1 MFICLFLKMKKKSF
15 ILLFLSSILLL
26 SAQNYKQQVEDT
38 LLYFARN
45 SRIWGNFKVD
55 RVRVLSSTYRVELGE
70 MFNSL
75 HYRPEL
81 VDSMEQAVKA
91 VIAPTYSDYAVQLV
105 VQKKNN
111 IRNLI
116 PNYYRAK
123 SDIDHSRY
131 NTKYTETVPFVR
143 NEDRAYDIKHGLQDR
158 NIALWQSHGWYYEQ
172 RTDRW
177 QWQRARVFTTV
188 EDKFTLSFVI
198 PYLAPMLER
207 AGANVFMPRERD
219 YQRNEVIVDNSQFTI
234 HNSQFTILSSSDQKH
249 SVHNAQLRKPG
260 FAHTQEVYHE
270 HENPFKAGTYEVI
283 KTAHKESST
292 ALWIPEIPED
302 GWYWVS
308 IAYATEK
315 KSVPDAKYTV
325 RHSAGETTF
334 LVNQQMGGGTWIY
347 LGQFYFRKGAD
358 AEHASVVLSNESD
371 HKGVVVADAVRF
383 GGGMGNV
390 ARRPATDEEIAR
402 LKDEK
407 DRKRKISIY
416 EKEEYETSDRARFW
430 EASRY
435 WLQWAGAPDSV
446 ISFTKGLNDYTDDYT
461 CRAQWVNWLNQGSV
475 NAPDSVGLGIP
486 IDLSFAFHSDAG
498 CKLDTTIGTLCIYT
512 TPFDVNEN
520 KYKYDFP
527 SGQSRFASRDFT
539 DFMMSQIVGDI
550 RATANP
556 RWTQR
561 WMWDRSYSESRR
573 PEVPAML
580 LELLSHQNFEDMRYG
595 LDPRFKFIVSR
606 AIYKAM
612 TKFIAT
618 QNNEDYVIAP
628 LPINSFALRLIGDN
642 KVRLTW
648 RPTVDS
654 LEATAVTERYVVYTR
669 RDGEGWDNGVLVDD
683 TVAVLPIGVDEMMS
697 YKVVAVNDGGA
708 SMDSEILSAYS
719 ARNAKGE
726 VLVIN
731 GFDRVAGPEGFQSAP
746 YAGFPEWLD
755 RGVGDG
761 VELQYIGR
769 QHDFDSRH
777 PWISDDDSGWGQSN
791 SDYEQ
796 MLVAGNTHDFPFVH
810 GRAII
815 KAGYSF
821 VSCSRAAIENG
832 DVDIADYKLVDLILG
847 EQKETFWGGHYSPPV
862 LGGVSE
868 GQRGDNKIC
877 KYRTFSL
884 NLQRELRRYVAN
896 GGALFVSG
904 AYVASDNWLSVNA
917 TKADRQ
923 FVKDVLKVEWRADR
937 ATQNEELETVYAPN
951 NTTFEGE
958 YRFVQHLNEEI
969 YAVESPDAIVPVGK
983 NAYTVMRYS
992 QNNNSAAVAYSGDD
1006 YRVVVCGFPFETLAT
1021 EEMQTQFMQQIIDF
1035 LTK

>member
-1 MFICLFLKMKKKSF
+1 MKKTSF

-26 SAQNYKQQVEDT
+26 SAQTYKQQVEDT
-38 LLYFARN
+38 LLHFARN
-45 SRIWGNFKVD
+45 SRVWGNFKVD
-55 RVRVLSSTYRVELGE
+55 RVRISDNTYRVELGE

-75 HYRPEL
+75 HYRPAL

-91 VIAPTYSDYAVQLV
+91 VIAPKYNGYVVQLIV
-105 VQKKNN
+105 HKKNN
-111 IRNLI
+111 IRDLI
-116 PNYYRAK
+116 PNYYRAQTDVDK
-123 SDIDHSRY
+123 SRY
-131 NTKYTETVPFVR
+131 NTKYTATIPFVR
-143 NEDRAYDIKHGLQDR
+143 NESRAYEIKHGLQDR

-207 AGANVFMPRERD
+207 AGANVLMPRERD
-219 YQRNEVIVDNSQFTI
+219 YQRNEVIVDNDQTEFTKGQYLEKGKFS
-234 HNSQFTILSSSDQKH
+234 NSKSY
-249 SVHNAQLRKPG
+249 G
-260 FAHTQEVYHE
+260 FAYSQSVYHE
-270 HENPFKAGTYEVI
+270 HQNPFRQGSLRVA
-283 KTAHKESST
+283 KTHNDET
-292 ALWIPEIPED
+292 ATASWIPEIPED

-308 IAYATEK
+308 IAYATADN
-315 KSVPDAKYTV
+315 SIPDAKYIV
-325 RHSAGETTF
+325 RHSAGETSF
-334 LVNQQMGGGTWIY
+334 RVNQRMGGGTWIY

-358 AEHASVVLSNESD
+358 ANQASVVLSNESN

-390 ARRPATDEEIAR
+390 ARRPATDAEIAR
-402 LKDEK
+402 LEDEK
-407 DRKRKISIY
+407 DRKRKISIF
-416 EKEEYETSDRARFW
+416 EKEQYETSGRARFW

-446 ISFTKGLNDYTDDYT
+446 ISYTKGLNDYTDDYT

-475 NAPDSVGLGIP
+475 NAPDSVGLAIP

-498 CKLDTTIGTLCIYT
+498 CKLDTIIGTLCIYT
-512 TPFDVNEN
+512 TPFDVDIN
-520 KYKYDFP
+520 KFKYNFP
-527 SGQSRFASRDFT
+527 SGQSRYASRDFT
-539 DFMMSQIVGDI
+539 DFVMSQIVGDI

-618 QNNEDYVIAP
+618 QNNHDYVIAP

-642 KVRLTW
+642 KVRLSW
-648 RPTVDS
+648 RPTIDS
-654 LEATAVTERYVVYTR
+654 LESTAVAERYVVYTR
-669 RDGEGWDNGVLVDD
+669 RDGEGWDNGVLVND
-683 TVAVLPIGVDEMMS
+683 TVAVLPIGVDELMS
-697 YKVVAVNDGGA
+697 YKVVAINDGGA
-708 SMDSEILSAYS
+708 SFDSEILSAYS

-726 VLVIN
+726 VLIIN

-796 MLVAGNTHDFPFVH
+796 MLVAGNTHDFPLIH
-810 GRAII
+810 GRAIA
-815 KAGYSF
+815 KLGYSF
-821 VSCSRAAIENG
+821 ASCSRAAVESAS
-832 DVDIADYKLVDLILG
+832 VDITNYKLVDLILG
-847 EQKETFWGGHYSPPV
+847 EQKETLWANDSN
-862 LGGVSE
+862 S
-868 GQRGDNKIC
+868 C

-884 NLQRELRRYVAN
+884 NLQRELRRYVSS

-917 TKADRQ
+917 TKADQ
-923 FVKDVLKVEWRADR
+923 KFLKEVLHIEWRADR
-937 ATQNEELETVYAPN
+937 ATQDGNLKAVYAPN
-951 NTTFEGE
+951 AQFSGN
-958 YRFVQHLNEEI
+958 YQFVQHLNEEI
-969 YAVESPDAIVPVGK
+969 YAVESPDAIVPVGE
-983 NAYTVMRYS
+983 NAYTIMRYS
-992 QNNNSAAVAYSGDD
+992 QNNNSAAVAYSGAY
-1006 YRVVVCGFPFETLAT
+1006 YRSVVCGFPFETLAT
-1021 EEMQTQFMQQIIDF
+1021 EAMQQQFMQQIIDF

>member
-1 MFICLFLKMKKKSF
+1 MKKISF

-45 SRIWGNFKVD
+45 SRVWGNFKVD
-55 RVRVLSSTYRVELGE
+55 RVRISGGVYKVELGE

-81 VDSMEQAVKA
+81 IDSMEQAVKA
-91 VIAPTYSDYAVQLV
+91 VISPTYSDYAVQLV

-111 IRNLI
+111 IRDLV

-131 NTKYTETVPFVR
+131 NTKYTETIPFVR
-143 NEDRAYDIKHGLQDR
+143 NEDRAYDIKRGLQDR

-260 FAHTQEVYHE
+260 FAHNKEVYIE
-270 HENPFKAGTYEVI
+270 HENPFKAGTYEVM
-283 KTAHKESST
+283 KTAHKKSST

-334 LVNQQMGGGTWIY
+334 RVNQQMGGGTWIY

-402 LKDEK
+402 LEDEK

-416 EKEEYETSDRARFW
+416 EKEEYETSGRARFW

-628 LPINSFALRLIGDN
+628 LPVNSFALRLIGDN

-654 LEATAVTERYVVYTR
+654 LEATAVAKKYVVYTR
-669 RDGEGWDNGVLVDD
+669 RDGEGWDNGVLVND

-697 YKVVAVNDGGA
+697 YKVVAINDGGA

-821 VSCSRAAIENG
+821 VSCSRAAIEND
-832 DVDIADYKLVDLILG
+832 DVDITDYKLVDLILG
-847 EQKETFWGGHYSPPV
+847 EQKETFWGGYYSPPV

-868 GQRGDNKIC
+868 GQGGDNKIC

-937 ATQNEELETVYAPN
+937 ATQNGELKAVYAPN

-958 YRFVQHLNEEI
+958 YLFVQHLNEEI

>member
-1 MFICLFLKMKKKSF
+1 MKKISF

-45 SRIWGNFKVD
+45 SRVWGNFKVD
-55 RVRVLSSTYRVELGE
+55 RVRISGNTYKVELGD

-75 HYRPEL
+75 HYRPAL

-91 VIAPTYSDYAVQLV
+91 VIAPRYKGYKVQLC

-111 IRNLI
+111 IRDLV

-143 NEDRAYDIKHGLQDR
+143 NEDRAYDIKRGLQDR

-219 YQRNEVIVDNSQFTI
+219 YQRNEVVVDNNHTQFTKGKY
-234 HNSQFTILSSSDQKH
+234 SETGKFSDTK
-249 SVHNAQLRKPG
+249 SYG
-260 FAHTQEVYHE
+260 FAYNQAVYHD
-270 HENPFKAGTYEVI
+270 HENPFRAGSYRVAKADNEESA
-283 KTAHKESST
+283 TAC
-292 ALWIPEIPED
+292 WIPEIPED

-308 IAYATEK
+308 IAYVTEK

-334 LVNQQMGGGTWIY
+334 RVNQQMGGGTWIY
-347 LGQFYFRKGAD
+347 LGQFYFRKCAD
-358 AEHASVVLSNESD
+358 AEHASVVLSNESK

-390 ARRPATDEEIAR
+390 ARRPATDEEIAQ
-402 LKDEK
+402 LEDEK
-407 DRKRKISIY
+407 DRERKISIF
-416 EKEEYETSDRARFW
+416 EKEEYETSGRARFW
-430 EASRY
+430 EAARY
-435 WLQWAGAPDSV
+435 WMQWAGAPDSV
-446 ISFTKGLNDYTDDYT
+446 ISYTKGLNDYTDDYT
-461 CRAQWVNWLNQGSV
+461 CRAQWVNWLNQGSM
-475 NAPDSVGLGIP
+475 NAPDSAGLGIP

-498 CKLDTTIGTLCIYT
+498 CKLDTAIGTLCIYT
-512 TPFDVNEN
+512 TPFDVNE
-520 KYKYDFP
+520 KEYKYDFP

-618 QNNEDYVIAP
+618 QNNKDYVITP

-642 KVRLTW
+642 KVRLSW
-648 RPTVDS
+648 RSTIDS
-654 LEATAVTERYVVYTR
+654 LESTAVAERYVVYTR

-697 YKVVAVNDGGA
+697 YKVVAVNAGGA
-708 SMDSEILSAYS
+708 SMDSEVLSAYS
-719 ARNAKGE
+719 ARNAKGT
-726 VLVIN
+726 VLVVN

-796 MLVAGNTHDFPFVH
+796 MIVAGNTHDFPFVH
-810 GRAII
+810 GRAIV
-815 KAGYSF
+815 KSGYSF
-821 VSCSRAAIENG
+821 VSCSRAAVENG
-832 DVDIADYKLVDLILG
+832 DVNILDYKLVDLILG
-847 EQKETFWGGHYSPPV
+847 EQKETLWGNDSN
-862 LGGVSE
+862 S
-868 GQRGDNKIC
+868 C
-877 KYRTFSL
+877 KYRTFSV
-884 NLQRELRRYVAN
+884 NLQRELRRYVSA

-937 ATQNEELETVYAPN
+937 ATQNGELKAVYAPN
-951 NTTFEGE
+951 NTSFEGE
-958 YRFVQHLNEEI
+958 YRFVQYLNEDI
-969 YAVESPDAIVPVGK
+969 YAVESPDAIVPVGE
-983 NAYTVMRYS
+983 NAYTVVRYS
-992 QNNNSAAVAYSGDD
+992 QNNNSAVVAYSGED

-1021 EEMQTQFMQQIIDF
+1021 EEMQEQFMLQVIEF
-1035 LTK
+1035 LTR

>member
-1 MFICLFLKMKKKSF
+1 M
-15 ILLFLSSILLL
+15 
-26 SAQNYKQQVEDT
+26 
-38 LLYFARN
+38 R
-45 SRIWGNFKVD
+45 
-55 RVRVLSSTYRVELGE
+55 
-70 MFNSL
+70 
-75 HYRPEL
+75 
-81 VDSMEQAVKA
+81 
-91 VIAPTYSDYAVQLV
+91 
-105 VQKKNN
+105 
-111 IRNLI
+111 
-116 PNYYRAK
+116 
-123 SDIDHSRY
+123 
-131 NTKYTETVPFVR
+131 
-143 NEDRAYDIKHGLQDR
+143 
-158 NIALWQSHGWYYEQ
+158 
-172 RTDRW
+172 
-177 QWQRARVFTTV
+177 
-188 EDKFTLSFVI
+188 
-198 PYLAPMLER
+198 
-207 AGANVFMPRERD
+207 
-219 YQRNEVIVDNSQFTI
+219 
-234 HNSQFTILSSSDQKH
+234 
-249 SVHNAQLRKPG
+249 NAQIKKPG
-260 FAHTQEVYHE
+260 FAHIQSIYRE
-270 HENPFKAGTYEVI
+270 HENPFCAGTYGVI
-283 KTAHKESST
+283 KTNKEETSSVVWR
-292 ALWIPEIPED
+292 AEIPED

-308 IAYATEK
+308 IAYVTND
-315 KSVPDAKYTV
+315 KSVSDAKYTV

-334 LVNQQMGGGTWIY
+334 RVNQQMGGGTWIY

-358 AEHASVVLSNESD
+358 AEHASVVLSNESKHD
-371 HKGVVVADAVRF
+371 GVVVADAVRF

-390 ARRPATDEEIAR
+390 ARRPATDAEIAR

-416 EKEEYETSDRARFW
+416 EKVDYEISGRARFW

-446 ISFTKGLNDYTDDYT
+446 ISYTKGLNDYTDDYT

-475 NAPDSVGLGIP
+475 NAPDSAGLGIP

-498 CKLDTTIGTLCIYT
+498 CKLDTVIGTLCIYT
-512 TPFDVNEN
+512 TPFDVNSNE
-520 KYKYDFP
+520 YKYEFP

-539 DFMMSQIVGDI
+539 DFVMSQIVGDI

-556 RWTQR
+556 NWTQR

-612 TKFIAT
+612 VKFIAS
-618 QNNEDYVIAP
+618 QNNEECVIAP

-654 LEATAVTERYVVYTR
+654 LEATAVADKYVVYTR
-669 RDGEGWDNGVLVDD
+669 RDGEGWDNGCLVAD
-683 TVAVLPIGVDEMMS
+683 TVLVLPIGVGEMMS
-697 YKVVAVNDGGA
+697 YKVVAINDGGA

-746 YAGFPEWLD
+746 YAGFLEWLD

-796 MLVAGNTHDFPFVH
+796 MLVAGNTHDFPFIH
-810 GRAII
+810 GRAIA
-815 KAGYSF
+815 KLGYSF
-821 VSCSRAAIENG
+821 VSCSREAVENS
-832 DVDIADYKLVDLILG
+832 DVNIVDYKFVDLILG
-847 EQKETFWGGHYSPPV
+847 EQKETLWGNDS
-862 LGGVSE
+862 SS
-868 GQRGDNKIC
+868 C
-877 KYRTFSL
+877 KYRTFSV
-884 NLQRELRRYVAN
+884 NLQRELCRYVST

-917 TKADRQ
+917 SKADKQ
-923 FVKDVLKVEWRADR
+923 FVKSVLKVEWRADR
-937 ATQNEELETVYAPN
+937 ATQNGELKAVYAPN
-951 NTTFEGE
+951 NTSFEGE
-958 YRFVQHLNEEI
+958 YKFVQYLNEDI
-969 YAVESPDAIVPVGK
+969 YAVESPDAIVPVGE

-992 QNNNSAAVAYSGDD
+992 QNNNSAVVAYSGGD
-1006 YRVVVCGFPFETLAT
+1006 YRAVVCGFPFETLET
-1021 EEMQTQFMQQIIDF
+1021 EEMQERFMKQVFDF
-1035 LTK
+1035 LNRGE

>member
-1 MFICLFLKMKKKSF
+1 MKRLNLT
-15 ILLFLSSILLL
+15 ILLFLSSLLL
-26 SAQNYKQQVEDT
+26 LQAQNYKQQVEDT

-45 SRIWGNFKVD
+45 SRVWGNFKVD
-55 RVRVLSSTYRVELGE
+55 RVRILDNVYKVELGE

-81 VDSMEQAVKA
+81 VDSMEQAVKS
-91 VIAPTYSDYAVQLV
+91 VIAPKYAGYKVKLCV
-105 VQKKNN
+105 HKKND
-111 IRNLI
+111 IRTLV
-116 PNYYRAK
+116 PNYYRSK
-123 SDIDHSRY
+123 SDIDYSRY
-131 NTKYTETVPFVR
+131 NTKYTKTTPFVC
-143 NEDRAYDIKHGLQDR
+143 NEDRAYEVKHGLQDR

-219 YQRNEVIVDNSQFTI
+219 YQRNEVIVDN
-234 HNSQFTILSSSDQKH
+234 
-249 SVHNAQLRKPG
+249 AQCTMCNVQLKKSG
-260 FAHTQEVYHE
+260 FAHIQSIYHE
-270 HENPFKAGTYEVI
+270 HENPFHAGTYGVI
-283 KTAHKESST
+283 KTNKEETSEVVWK
-292 ALWIPEIPED
+292 AEIPED

-308 IAYATEK
+308 IAYVTED

-325 RHSAGETTF
+325 HHSAGETTF
-334 LVNQQMGGGTWIY
+334 RVNQQMGGGTWIY

-358 AEHASVVLSNESD
+358 ADHASVVLSNESEYE
-371 HKGVVVADAVRF
+371 GVVVADAVRF

-390 ARRPATDEEIAR
+390 ARRPATDAEIAR
-402 LKDEK
+402 LEKEK

-416 EKEEYETSDRARFW
+416 EKEEYEISGRARFW

-446 ISFTKGLNDYTDDYT
+446 ISYTKGLNDYTDDYT

-498 CKLDTTIGTLCIYT
+498 CKLDTVIGTLCIYT

-520 KYKYDFP
+520 EYKYDFP
-527 SGQSRFASRDFT
+527 SGQSRFVSRDLT
-539 DFMMSQIVGDI
+539 DFVMLQIVGDI
-550 RATANP
+550 RATAN
-556 RWTQR
+556 RNWTQR

-612 TKFIAT
+612 AKFIAT
-618 QNNEDYVIAP
+618 QNNEECVIVP
-628 LPINSFALRLIGDN
+628 LPVNSFALRLIGDN

-648 RPTVDS
+648 HPTVDS
-654 LEATAVTERYVVYTR
+654 LEATAVADKYVVYTR
-669 RDGEGWDNGVLVDD
+669 RGGEGWDNGRLVED
-683 TVAVLPIGVDEMMS
+683 TVVVLPIDNDEMMS

-708 SMDSEILSAYS
+708 SFDSEILSAYS

-726 VLVIN
+726 VLVVN

-796 MLVAGNTHDFPFVH
+796 MLVAGNTHDFPFIH
-810 GRAII
+810 GRAIA
-815 KAGYSF
+815 KLGYSF
-821 VSCSRAAIENG
+821 VSCSREAIENG
-832 DVDIADYKLVDLILG
+832 DIDIVDYKLVDLILG
-847 EQKETFWGGHYSPPV
+847 EQKETLWGNDS
-862 LGGVSE
+862 SS
-868 GQRGDNKIC
+868 C
-877 KYRTFSL
+877 KYRTFSV
-884 NLQRELRRYVAN
+884 NLQRELRRYVST

-917 TKADRQ
+917 TKVDKQ
-923 FVKDVLKVEWRADR
+923 FVKSVLKVEWRADR
-937 ATQNEELETVYAPN
+937 ATQNGELEAVYAPN
-951 NTTFEGE
+951 NTSFEGE
-958 YRFVQHLNEEI
+958 YKFVQYLNEDI
-969 YAVESPDAIVPVGK
+969 YAVESPDAIVPVGE

-992 QNNNSAAVAYSGDD
+992 QNNNSAVVAYSGGD
-1006 YRVVVCGFPFETLAT
+1006 YRSVVCGFPFETLET
-1021 EEMQTQFMQQIIDF
+1021 EEMQERFMKQVIDF
-1035 LTK
+1035 LNRGE

>member
-1 MFICLFLKMKKKSF
+1 
-15 ILLFLSSILLL
+15 
-26 SAQNYKQQVEDT
+26 
-38 LLYFARN
+38 
-45 SRIWGNFKVD
+45 
-55 RVRVLSSTYRVELGE
+55 

-81 VDSMEQAVKA
+81 VDSMERAVKA
-91 VIAPTYSDYAVQLV
+91 VIRPQYSGYAVQLV
-105 VQKKNN
+105 VHKKNN
-111 IRNLI
+111 IRDLV
-116 PNYYRAK
+116 PNYYRRQC
-123 SDIDHSRY
+123 DVDRSRY
-131 NTKYTETVPFVR
+131 NTKYTTTTPFVR
-143 NEDRAYDIKHGLQDR
+143 NDNRAYPISQGLQDR

-188 EDKFTLSFVI
+188 EDKFTLSYVI

-207 AGANVFMPRERD
+207 AGANVLMPRERD
-219 YQRNEVIVDNSQFTI
+219 YQRNEVIVDNDHTDFVKGKYTEKGK
-234 HNSQFTILSSSDQKH
+234 FSSAKT
-249 SVHNAQLRKPG
+249 AG
-260 FAHTQEVYHE
+260 FAYSQEVYHDG
-270 HENPFKAGTYEVI
+270 ENPFRAGTYRTA
-283 KTAHKESST
+283 KTESEESAKAVWT
-292 ALWIPEIPED
+292 PEIPED

-308 IAYATEK
+308 VSYSTEK
-315 KSVPDAKYTV
+315 NSVEDAQYTV

-334 LVNQQMGGGTWIY
+334 SVNQRMGGGTWVY
-347 LGQFYFRKGAD
+347 LGQYYFRKDAD
-358 AEHASVVLSNESD
+358 ADEASVELSNISKC
-371 HKGVVVADAVRF
+371 HGVVVADAVRF

-390 ARRPATDEEIAR
+390 ARRPATDEEVAR

-407 DRKRKISIY
+407 ERKRKISIY
-416 EKEEYETSDRARFW
+416 EKADYETSGRARFW

-498 CKLDTTIGTLCIYT
+498 CKIDTTIGTLCIYT
-512 TPFDVNEN
+512 TPFDVNERE
-520 KYKYDFP
+520 YKYVYP
-527 SGQSRFASRDFT
+527 SGQSRHVSRDLT

-612 TKFIAT
+612 VKFIAT

-628 LPINSFALRLIGDN
+628 LPVNSFALQFVDADKLRLS
-642 KVRLTW
+642 W
-648 RPTVDS
+648 RPTIDTIES
-654 LEATAVTERYVVYTR
+654 TAQPEQYVIYTR
-669 RDGEGWDNGVLVDD
+669 RNGEGWDNGRLVDD
-683 TVAVLPIGVDEMMS
+683 TVVVIGLETDAMMS
-697 YKVVAVNDGGA
+697 YKVVAVNAGGA
-708 SMDSEILSAYS
+708 SMDSEILSAYLAS
-719 ARNAKGE
+719 QSKGD
-726 VLVIN
+726 VLIVN
-731 GFDRVAGPEGFQSAP
+731 GFDRVAGPEGFQSLP

-769 QHDFDSRH
+769 QHDFDSRR

-796 MLVAGNTHDFPFVH
+796 MLVAGNTHDFPLIH
-810 GRAII
+810 GRAIVA
-815 KAGYSF
+815 AGYSF
-821 VSCSRAAIENG
+821 VSSSRDAVECG
-832 DVDIADYKLVDLILG
+832 DVNLLDYKLVDLILG
-847 EQKETFWGGHYSPPV
+847 EQKETLWGNDTNS
-862 LGGVSE
+862 
-868 GQRGDNKIC
+868 C
-877 KYRTFSL
+877 KYRTFSV
-884 NLQRELRRYVAN
+884 NLQRELRRYVTS

-904 AYVASDNWLSVNA
+904 AYVASDNWLSLNA
-917 TKADRQ
+917 TKADKQ
-923 FVKDVLKVEWRADR
+923 FVKEVLHIEWRADR
-937 ATQNEELETVYAPN
+937 AAQDGNLKAVYSPN
-951 NTTFEGE
+951 AQFSGE
-958 YRFVQHLNEEI
+958 YQFAQQLNEDI
-969 YAVESPDAIVPVGK
+969 YAVESPDAIVPVGA
-983 NAYTVMRYS
+983 NAYTVMRYA
-992 QNNNSAAVAYSGDD
+992 QNNNSAAVAYSGAD
-1006 YRVVVCGFPFETLAT
+1006 YRVVTCGFPFETLLT
-1021 EEMQTQFMQQIIDF
+1021 PEMRNTLMTQILEF
-1035 LTK
+1035 LSGI

>member
-1 MFICLFLKMKKKSF
+1 MKRINFI
-15 ILLFLSSILLL
+15 ILFLSSILLL

-38 LLYFARN
+38 LLHFARN
-45 SRIWGNFKVD
+45 SRVWGKFKVD
-55 RVRVLSSTYRVELGE
+55 RVRISGTTYKVELGE

-75 HYRPEL
+75 HYRPAL
-81 VDSMEQAVKA
+81 VDSMERAVKA
-91 VIAPTYSDYAVQLV
+91 VIAPRYKGYNVQLCV
-105 VQKKNN
+105 HKKNN
-111 IRNLI
+111 IRDLI
-116 PNYYRAK
+116 PNYYRNK
-123 SDIDHSRY
+123 SDIDQSRY
-131 NTKYTETVPFVR
+131 NTKYTETVPFIR
-143 NEDRAYDIKHGLQDR
+143 NESRLYNIKRGLQNR

-219 YQRNEVIVDNSQFTI
+219 YQRNEVIVDNDITEFTKGEYI
-234 HNSQFTILSSSDQKH
+234 ETGKFLNTKSY
-249 SVHNAQLRKPG
+249 G
-260 FAHTQEVYHE
+260 FGYTQAVYHE
-270 HENPFKAGTYEVI
+270 HENPFRSGSHRVA
-283 KTAHKESST
+283 KTATEET
-292 ALWIPEIPED
+292 ATACWIPEIPED

-308 IAYATEK
+308 IAYETND
-315 KSVPDAKYTV
+315 KSIPDAKYLV
-325 RHSAGETTF
+325 RHSAGETAF
-334 LVNQQMGGGTWIY
+334 RVNQRMGGGTWIY

-358 AEHASVVLSNESD
+358 VENASVVLSNESV

-402 LKDEK
+402 LEDEK
-407 DRKRKISIY
+407 DRERKISIF
-416 EKEEYETSDRARFW
+416 EKDEYEISERARFW

-446 ISFTKGLNDYTDDYT
+446 ISYTKGLNDYIDDYT

-475 NAPDSVGLGIP
+475 NAPDSAGLGIP
-486 IDLSFAFHSDAG
+486 IDMSFAFHSDAG
-498 CKLDTTIGTLCIYT
+498 CKIDTAIGTLCIYT
-512 TPFDVNEN
+512 TPFDVAE
-520 KYKYDFP
+520 KQYKYEFP
-527 SGQSRFASRDFT
+527 SGQSRFVSRDLT
-539 DFMMSQIVGDI
+539 DFVMSQIVGDI

-556 RWTQR
+556 DWTQR

-612 TKFIAT
+612 TRFIAT

-628 LPINSFALRLIGDN
+628 LPVNNFALQFISEN
-642 KVRLTW
+642 KIRLTW

-654 LEATAVTERYVVYTR
+654 LEPTAIAKKYVVYTR
-669 RDGEGWDNGVLVDD
+669 YDGEGWDNGQLVSD
-683 TVAVLPIGVDEMMS
+683 TTVVLPIGVDEMMS

-708 SMDSEILSAYS
+708 SFDSEILSAYS

-726 VLVIN
+726 VLIVN
-731 GFDRVAGPEGFQSAP
+731 GFDRVAGPEGFQSLP
-746 YAGFPEWLD
+746 YVGFPEWLD

-761 VELQYIGR
+761 VELQYVGR
-769 QHDFDSRH
+769 QHDFDSRR

-796 MLVAGNTHDFPFVH
+796 MLVAGNTHDFPLVH
-810 GRAII
+810 GRAIA
-815 KAGYSF
+815 KTGYSF
-821 VSCSRAAIENG
+821 VSCSRDAVESRI
-832 DVDIADYKLVDLILG
+832 VDIANYAIVDLILG
-847 EQKETFWGGHYSPPV
+847 EQKETLWGNDS
-862 LGGVSE
+862 SS
-868 GQRGDNKIC
+868 C
-877 KYRTFSL
+877 KYRTFSV
-884 NLQRELRRYVAN
+884 NLQRELRRYVSA

-904 AYVASDNWLSVNA
+904 AHVASDNWLSVNA
-917 TKADRQ
+917 TKSDKQ

-937 ATQNEELETVYAPN
+937 ATQDGKLEAVYAPN
-951 NTTFEGE
+951 NTSFMGN
-958 YRFVQHLNEEI
+958 YQFVQHLNEEI

-992 QNNNSAAVAYSGDD
+992 QNNNSAAVAYSGED
-1006 YRVVVCGFPFETLAT
+1006 YRAVVCGFPFETLAT
-1021 EEMQTQFMQQIIDF
+1021 EEMQQQFMQQIIDF
-1035 LTK
+1035 LIK

>member
-1 MFICLFLKMKKKSF
+1 MFICLFLKMKKISF

-45 SRIWGNFKVD
+45 SRVWGNFKVD
-55 RVRVLSSTYRVELGE
+55 RVRISGGVYKVELGE

-111 IRNLI
+111 IRDLI

-260 FAHTQEVYHE
+260 FAHNKEVYIE
-270 HENPFKAGTYEVI
+270 HENPFKAGTYEVM
-283 KTAHKESST
+283 KTAHKKSST

-416 EKEEYETSDRARFW
+416 EKEEYETSGRARFW

-628 LPINSFALRLIGDN
+628 LPVNSFALRLIGDN

-648 RPTVDS
+648 RPIVDS
-654 LEATAVTERYVVYTR
+654 LEATAVAERYVVYTR

-791 SDYEQ
+791 SDYEK

-847 EQKETFWGGHYSPPV
+847 EQKETFWGGYYSPPV
-862 LGGVSE
+862 LEGMSE
-868 GQRGDNKIC
+868 GQGGDNKIC

-904 AYVASDNWLSVNA
+904 AYVVSDNWLSVNA

-937 ATQNEELETVYAPN
+937 ATQNGELETVYAPN

-1035 LTK
+1035 LTQ

>member
-1 MFICLFLKMKKKSF
+1 MKRLKLT
-15 ILLFLSSILLL
+15 ILLFLSSVLLL
-26 SAQNYKQQVEDT
+26 VAQNYKQEVEDT

-45 SRIWGNFKVD
+45 SRVWGNFKVD
-55 RVRVLSSTYRVELGE
+55 RVRISGNVYKVELGE

-81 VDSMEQAVKA
+81 VDSMEQAVKS
-91 VIAPTYSDYAVQLV
+91 VIASKYAGYEVKLYA
-105 VQKKNN
+105 QKKNN
-111 IRNLI
+111 IRDLV
-116 PNYYRAK
+116 PNYYRRPC
-123 SDIDHSRY
+123 DIDRTRY
-131 NTKYTETVPFVR
+131 NTKYTKTTPFVS
-143 NEDRAYDIKHGLQDR
+143 NEDRVYEVKHGLQDR

-219 YQRNEVIVDNSQFTI
+219 YQRNEVVVDNDDAQCTM
-234 HNSQFTILSSSDQKH
+234 
-249 SVHNAQLRKPG
+249 HNAQIKKPG
-260 FAHTQEVYHE
+260 FAHIQGIYRE
-270 HENPFKAGTYEVI
+270 HENPFCAGTYGVI
-283 KTAHKESST
+283 KTNKEETSSVVWR
-292 ALWIPEIPED
+292 AEIPED

-308 IAYATEK
+308 IAYVTND
-315 KSVPDAKYTV
+315 KSVSDAKYTV

-334 LVNQQMGGGTWIY
+334 RVNQQMGGGTWIY

-358 AEHASVVLSNESD
+358 AEHASVVLSNESKHD
-371 HKGVVVADAVRF
+371 GVVVADAVRF

-390 ARRPATDEEIAR
+390 ARRPATDAEIAR

-416 EKEEYETSDRARFW
+416 EKVDYEISGRARFW

-446 ISFTKGLNDYTDDYT
+446 ISYTKGLNDYTDDYT

-475 NAPDSVGLGIP
+475 NAPDSAGLGIP

-498 CKLDTTIGTLCIYT
+498 CKLDTVIGTLCIYT
-512 TPFDVNEN
+512 TPFDVNSNE
-520 KYKYDFP
+520 YKYEFP

-539 DFMMSQIVGDI
+539 DFVMSQIVGDI

-556 RWTQR
+556 NWTQR

-612 TKFIAT
+612 AKFIAS
-618 QNNEDYVIAP
+618 QNNEECVIAP

-654 LEATAVTERYVVYTR
+654 LEATAVADKYVVYTR
-669 RDGEGWDNGVLVDD
+669 RDGEGWDNGCLVAD
-683 TVAVLPIGVDEMMS
+683 TVLVLPIGVGEMMS

-796 MLVAGNTHDFPFVH
+796 MLVAGNTHDFPFIH
-810 GRAII
+810 GRAIA
-815 KAGYSF
+815 KLGYSF
-821 VSCSRAAIENG
+821 VSCSREAVENS
-832 DVDIADYKLVDLILG
+832 DVNIVDYKFVDLILG
-847 EQKETFWGGHYSPPV
+847 EQKETLWGNDS
-862 LGGVSE
+862 SS
-868 GQRGDNKIC
+868 C
-877 KYRTFSL
+877 KYRTFSV
-884 NLQRELRRYVAN
+884 NLQRELRRYVST

-917 TKADRQ
+917 SKADKQ
-923 FVKDVLKVEWRADR
+923 FVKSVLKVEWRADR
-937 ATQNEELETVYAPN
+937 ATQDGELKAVYAPN
-951 NTTFEGE
+951 NTSFEGE
-958 YRFVQHLNEEI
+958 YKFVQYLNEDI
-969 YAVESPDAIVPVGK
+969 YAVESPDAIVPVGE

-992 QNNNSAAVAYSGDD
+992 QNNNSAVVAYSGGD
-1006 YRVVVCGFPFETLAT
+1006 YRAVVCGFPFETLET
-1021 EEMQTQFMQQIIDF
+1021 EEMQERFMKQVFDF
-1035 LTK
+1035 LNRGE

>member
-1 MFICLFLKMKKKSF
+1 MKKISF

-45 SRIWGNFKVD
+45 YRVWGNFKVD
-55 RVRVLSSTYRVELGE
+55 RVRISGGVYKVELGE

-91 VIAPTYSDYAVQLV
+91 IIAPTYRDYAVQLV

-111 IRNLI
+111 IRDLV

-131 NTKYTETVPFVR
+131 NTKYTETVSFVR
-143 NEDRAYDIKHGLQDR
+143 NEDRAYDIKRGLQDR

-198 PYLAPMLER
+198 PYLTPMLER
-207 AGANVFMPRERD
+207 TGANVFMPRERD
-219 YQRNEVIVDNSQFTI
+219 YQRNEVIVDNEQCI
-234 HNSQFTILSSSDQKH
+234 M
-249 SVHNAQLRKPG
+249 HNAQLRKPG
-260 FAHTQEVYHE
+260 FAHNQEVYIE
-270 HENPFKAGTYEVI
+270 HENPFCAGTYSEI
-283 KTAHKESST
+283 KTNREETST
-292 ALWIPEIPED
+292 VVWVAEIPED

-308 IAYATEK
+308 IAYVTNA

-334 LVNQQMGGGTWIY
+334 RVNQQMGGGTWIY

-358 AEHASVVLSNESD
+358 AGHASVVLSNESE

-402 LKDEK
+402 LEEEK

-416 EKEEYETSDRARFW
+416 EKEEYETSGRARFW

-446 ISFTKGLNDYTDDYT
+446 ISYTKGLNDYTDDYT

-498 CKLDTTIGTLCIYT
+498 CRLDTTIGTLCIYT
-512 TPFDVNEN
+512 TPFDVSE
-520 KYKYDFP
+520 KEYKYDFP

-539 DFMMSQIVGDI
+539 DFVMSQIVGDI

-618 QNNEDYVIAP
+618 QNNQEYVISP

-648 RPTVDS
+648 RPTIDL
-654 LEATAVTERYVVYTR
+654 LESTAVAKKYVVYTR

-791 SDYEQ
+791 SDCEE

-810 GRAII
+810 GSAIV

-821 VSCSRAAIENG
+821 VSCSRDAVENG
-832 DVDIADYKLVDLILG
+832 DVNIVDYKLVDLILG
-847 EQKETFWGGHYSPPV
+847 EQKETLWGNDSN
-862 LGGVSE
+862 S
-868 GQRGDNKIC
+868 C
-877 KYRTFSL
+877 KYRTFSV
-884 NLQRELRRYVAN
+884 NLQRELRRYVSV

-904 AYVASDNWLSVNA
+904 AYVASDNWLSVNS

-923 FVKDVLKVEWRADR
+923 FVKDVLKVEWRADM
-937 ATQNEELETVYAPN
+937 ATQNGELEVVYAPN
-951 NTTFEGE
+951 NTSFEGE
-958 YRFVQHLNEEI
+958 YGFVQYLNEDI

-992 QNNNSAAVAYSGDD
+992 QNNNSAVVAYSGKD
-1006 YRVVVCGFPFETLAT
+1006 YRVVVSGFPFETLAT
-1021 EEMQTQFMQQIIDF
+1021 EEMQERFMKQVIDF
-1035 LTK
+1035 LNRGE

>member
-1 MFICLFLKMKKKSF
+1 MKKISF

-45 SRIWGNFKVD
+45 SRVWGNFKVD
-55 RVRVLSSTYRVELGE
+55 RVRISGGVYKVELGE

-91 VIAPTYSDYAVQLV
+91 VIAPRYKDYKVQLC

-111 IRNLI
+111 IRDLV

-131 NTKYTETVPFVR
+131 NTKYTETVSFVR
-143 NEDRAYDIKHGLQDR
+143 NEDRAYDIKRGLQDR

-198 PYLAPMLER
+198 PYLVPMLER

-219 YQRNEVIVDNSQFTI
+219 YQCNEVIVDNEQCI
-234 HNSQFTILSSSDQKH
+234 M
-249 SVHNAQLRKPG
+249 HNAQLRKPG
-260 FAHTQEVYHE
+260 FAHNQEVYIE
-270 HENPFKAGTYEVI
+270 HENPFCAGTYGVI
-283 KTAHKESST
+283 KTNREETST
-292 ALWIPEIPED
+292 VVWSAEIPED

-334 LVNQQMGGGTWIY
+334 RVNQQMGGGTWIY

-358 AEHASVVLSNESD
+358 AEHASVVLSNESK

-402 LKDEK
+402 LEEEK

-416 EKEEYETSDRARFW
+416 EKEEYETSGRARFW

-475 NAPDSVGLGIP
+475 NAPDSVGLAIP

-498 CKLDTTIGTLCIYT
+498 CRLDTTIGTLCIYT

-520 KYKYDFP
+520 EYKYDFP
-527 SGQSRFASRDFT
+527 SGQSRFVSRDLT

-618 QNNEDYVIAP
+618 QNNQDYVIAP

-654 LEATAVTERYVVYTR
+654 LESTAVAKKYVVYTR

-726 VLVIN
+726 VLIIN

-761 VELQYIGR
+761 VELQYVGR

-791 SDYEQ
+791 SDCEE

-810 GRAII
+810 GRAIV

-821 VSCSRAAIENG
+821 VSCSRDAVENG
-832 DVDIADYKLVDLILG
+832 DVNIVDYKLVDLILG
-847 EQKETFWGGHYSPPV
+847 EQKETLWGNDSN
-862 LGGVSE
+862 S
-868 GQRGDNKIC
+868 C

-884 NLQRELRRYVAN
+884 NLQRELRRYVSA

-904 AYVASDNWLSVNA
+904 AYVASDNWLSVNS

-937 ATQNEELETVYAPN
+937 ATQNGELEVVYAPN
-951 NTTFEGE
+951 NTSFEGE
-958 YRFVQHLNEEI
+958 YEFVQHLNEDI

-992 QNNNSAAVAYSGDD
+992 QNNNSATVAYSGDD
-1006 YRVVVCGFPFETLAT
+1006 YRAVVCGFPFETLAT
-1021 EEMQTQFMQQIIDF
+1021 EAMQQQFMQQVIDF

>member
-1 MFICLFLKMKKKSF
+1 MKRLNLT
-15 ILLFLSSILLL
+15 ILLIFSAFLLL
-26 SAQNYKQQVEDT
+26 PAQNYKQQVEDT
-38 LLYFARN
+38 LLHFARN
-45 SRIWGNFKVD
+45 SRVWGKFKVD
-55 RVRVLSSTYRVELGE
+55 RIRISENTYKVELGE

-81 VDSMEQAVKA
+81 VDSMERAVKA
-91 VIAPTYSDYAVQLV
+91 VIKPKYSGYAVQLV
-105 VQKKNN
+105 VHKKNN
-111 IRNLI
+111 IRDLV
-116 PNYYRAK
+116 PNYYRRPC
-123 SDIDHSRY
+123 DIDRSRY
-131 NTKYTETVPFVR
+131 NTKYTTTTPFVR
-143 NEDRAYDIKHGLQDR
+143 NDNRAYQISQGLQDR

-207 AGANVFMPRERD
+207 AGANVLMPRERD
-219 YQRNEVIVDNSQFTI
+219 YQRNEVIVDNDHTDFTKGKYTEKGKF
-234 HNSQFTILSSSDQKH
+234 STAKSS
-249 SVHNAQLRKPG
+249 G
-260 FAHTQEVYHE
+260 FAYSQQVYHDG
-270 HENPFKAGTYEVI
+270 ENPFCAGTYRIV
-283 KTAHKESST
+283 KTDDEES
-292 ALWIPEIPED
+292 AKAIWIPEIPED

-308 IAYATEK
+308 ISYSTEK
-315 KSVPDAKYTV
+315 NSVEDAKYIV
-325 RHSAGETTF
+325 RHSAGETVF
-334 LVNQQMGGGTWIY
+334 RVNQRMGGGTWIY
-347 LGQFYFRKGAD
+347 LGQFYFRKDAD
-358 AEHASVVLSNESD
+358 ANEASVELSNVSKS
-371 HKGVVVADAVRF
+371 HGVVVADAVRF

-402 LKDEK
+402 LEDEK

-416 EKEEYETSDRARFW
+416 EKADYETSGRARFW

-498 CKLDTTIGTLCIYT
+498 CKIDTTIGTLCIYT
-512 TPFDVNEN
+512 TPFDIGKNE
-520 KYKYDFP
+520 YKYVYP
-527 SGQSRFASRDFT
+527 SGQSRFVSRDLT

-612 TKFIAT
+612 VKFIAT
-618 QNNEDYVIAP
+618 QNNENYVITP
-628 LPINSFALRLIGDN
+628 LPINSFALQFVGTDSLRLS
-642 KVRLTW
+642 W
-648 RPTVDS
+648 RPTIDS
-654 LEATAVTERYVVYTR
+654 LESTAVAEQYVIYTR
-669 RDGEGWDNGVLVDD
+669 RNGTGWDNGLLVND
-683 TVAVLPIGVDEMMS
+683 TTTILAIEPDVMTS
-697 YKVVAVNDGGA
+697 YKVVAVNRGGA

-719 ARNAKGE
+719 AKDSKGN

-731 GFDRVAGPEGFQSAP
+731 GFDRIAGPEGFQSLP

-769 QHDFDSRH
+769 QHDFDSRR

-791 SDYEQ
+791 SDCEQ
-796 MLVAGNTHDFPFVH
+796 MLVAGNTHDFPFIH
-810 GRAII
+810 GRAIA

-821 VSCSRAAIENG
+821 VSCSRDAVENG
-832 DVDIADYKLVDLILG
+832 NIDIVDYKLVDLILG
-847 EQKETFWGGHYSPPV
+847 EQKETLWGNDTNS
-862 LGGVSE
+862 
-868 GQRGDNKIC
+868 C
-877 KYRTFSL
+877 KYRTFSV
-884 NLQRELRRYVAN
+884 NLQRELRRYVSN

-904 AYVASDNWLSVNA
+904 AYVASDNWLSLNA
-917 TKADRQ
+917 SKADKQ
-923 FVKDVLKVEWRADR
+923 FVKDVLHIEWRADR
-937 ATQNEELETVYAPN
+937 AAQDGNLKAVYAPN
-951 NTTFEGE
+951 AQFSGN
-958 YRFVQHLNEEI
+958 YQFVQHLNEDI
-969 YAVESPDAIVPVGK
+969 YAVESPDAIVPVGD
-983 NAYTVMRYS
+983 NAYTVVRYS
-992 QNNNSAAVAYSGDD
+992 QNNNSAAVAYSGAD
-1006 YRVVVCGFPFETLAT
+1006 YRAIVCGFPFETLAT
-1021 EEMQTQFMQQIIDF
+1021 PEMQQQFMLQILEF
-1035 LTK
+1035 LTKTN

>member
-1 MFICLFLKMKKKSF
+1 MKKISF

-45 SRIWGNFKVD
+45 SQVWGNFKVD
-55 RVRVLSSTYRVELGE
+55 RVRILGSTYKVELGD

-91 VIAPTYSDYAVQLV
+91 VIAPRYKDYKVQLC

-111 IRNLI
+111 IRDLV

-143 NEDRAYDIKHGLQDR
+143 NEDRAYDIKRGLQDR

-219 YQRNEVIVDNSQFTI
+219 YQRNEVIVDNEQCI
-234 HNSQFTILSSSDQKH
+234 M
-249 SVHNAQLRKPG
+249 HNAQLRKPG
-260 FAHTQEVYHE
+260 FAHTQEVYIE
-270 HENPFKAGTYEVI
+270 HENPFKAGTYEVM
-283 KTAHKESST
+283 KTAHKET
-292 ALWIPEIPED
+292 ATTLWIPEIPED

-334 LVNQQMGGGTWIY
+334 RVNQQMGGGTWIY

-358 AEHASVVLSNESD
+358 AEHASVVLSNESE

-402 LKDEK
+402 LEEEK

-416 EKEEYETSDRARFW
+416 EKEEYETSGRARFW

-475 NAPDSVGLGIP
+475 NAPDSVGLAIP

-498 CKLDTTIGTLCIYT
+498 CRLDTTIGTLCIYT

-520 KYKYDFP
+520 EYKYDFP

-539 DFMMSQIVGDI
+539 DFVMSQIVGDI

-618 QNNEDYVIAP
+618 QNNQEYVIAP

-654 LEATAVTERYVVYTR
+654 LESTAVAKKYVVYTR

-726 VLVIN
+726 VLIIN

-761 VELQYIGR
+761 VELQYVGR

-791 SDYEQ
+791 SDCEE

-810 GRAII
+810 GRAIV

-821 VSCSRAAIENG
+821 VSCSHDAVENG
-832 DVDIADYKLVDLILG
+832 DVNIVDYKLVDLILG
-847 EQKETFWGGHYSPPV
+847 EQKETLWGNDSN
-862 LGGVSE
+862 S
-868 GQRGDNKIC
+868 C

-884 NLQRELRRYVAN
+884 NLQRELRRYVSV

-904 AYVASDNWLSVNA
+904 AYVASDNWLSVNS

-937 ATQNEELETVYAPN
+937 ATQNGELEVVYAPN
-951 NTTFEGE
+951 NTSFEGE
-958 YRFVQHLNEEI
+958 YEFVQHLNEDI

-1006 YRVVVCGFPFETLAT
+1006 YRAVVCGFPFETLAT
-1021 EEMQTQFMQQIIDF
+1021 EAMQQQFMQQVIDF

>member
-1 MFICLFLKMKKKSF
+1 M
-15 ILLFLSSILLL
+15 
-26 SAQNYKQQVEDT
+26 
-38 LLYFARN
+38 LYFARN
-45 SRIWGNFKVD
+45 SRVWGNFKVD
-55 RVRVLSSTYRVELGE
+55 RVRVLDNVYKVELGE

-81 VDSMEQAVKA
+81 VDSMEQAVKS
-91 VIAPTYSDYAVQLV
+91 VIAPKYAGYKVKLCV
-105 VQKKNN
+105 HKKND
-111 IRNLI
+111 IRTLV
-116 PNYYRAK
+116 PNYYRSK
-123 SDIDHSRY
+123 SDIDYSRY
-131 NTKYTETVPFVR
+131 NTKYTKTTPFVC
-143 NEDRAYDIKHGLQDR
+143 NEDRAYEVKQGLQDR

-219 YQRNEVIVDNSQFTI
+219 YQRNEVIVDN
-234 HNSQFTILSSSDQKH
+234 
-249 SVHNAQLRKPG
+249 AQCTMRNVQLKKPG
-260 FAHTQEVYHE
+260 FAHIQSIYHE
-270 HENPFKAGTYEVI
+270 HENPFQAGTYGVI
-283 KTAHKESST
+283 KTNKEETSEVVWE
-292 ALWIPEIPED
+292 AEIPED

-308 IAYATEK
+308 IAYVTED

-334 LVNQQMGGGTWIY
+334 RVNQQMGGGTWIY

-358 AEHASVVLSNESD
+358 ADHASVVLSNESEYE
-371 HKGVVVADAVRF
+371 GVVVADAVRF

-390 ARRPATDEEIAR
+390 ARRPATDAEIAR
-402 LKDEK
+402 LEKEK

-416 EKEEYETSDRARFW
+416 EKEEYEISGRARFW

-446 ISFTKGLNDYTDDYT
+446 ISYTKGLNDYTDDYT

-498 CKLDTTIGTLCIYT
+498 CKLDTVIGTLCIYT

-520 KYKYDFP
+520 EYKYDFP
-527 SGQSRFASRDFT
+527 SGQSRFASRDLT
-539 DFMMSQIVGDI
+539 DFVMLQIVGDI
-550 RATANP
+550 RATAN
-556 RWTQR
+556 RNWTQR

-612 TKFIAT
+612 AKFIAT
-618 QNNEDYVIAP
+618 QNNEECVIAP
-628 LPINSFALRLIGDN
+628 LPVNSFALRLIGDN

-654 LEATAVTERYVVYTR
+654 LEATAVADKYVVYTR
-669 RDGEGWDNGVLVDD
+669 RGGEGWDNGRLVED
-683 TVAVLPIGVDEMMS
+683 TVVVLPIENDEMMS

-708 SMDSEILSAYS
+708 SFDSEILSAYS

-726 VLVIN
+726 VLVVN

-796 MLVAGNTHDFPFVH
+796 MLVAGNTHDFPFIH
-810 GRAII
+810 GRAIA
-815 KAGYSF
+815 KLGYSF
-821 VSCSRAAIENG
+821 VSCSRGAIENG
-832 DVDIADYKLVDLILG
+832 DIDIVDYKLVDLILG
-847 EQKETFWGGHYSPPV
+847 EQKETLWGNDS
-862 LGGVSE
+862 SS
-868 GQRGDNKIC
+868 C
-877 KYRTFSL
+877 KYRTFSV
-884 NLQRELRRYVAN
+884 NLQRELRRYVST

-917 TKADRQ
+917 TKADKQ
-923 FVKDVLKVEWRADR
+923 FVKSVLKVEWRADR
-937 ATQNEELETVYAPN
+937 ATQNGELEAVYAPN
-951 NTTFEGE
+951 NTSFEGE
-958 YRFVQHLNEEI
+958 YKFVQYLNEDI
-969 YAVESPDAIVPVGK
+969 YAVESPDAIVPVGE

-992 QNNNSAAVAYSGDD
+992 QNNNSAVVAYSGGD
-1006 YRVVVCGFPFETLAT
+1006 YRSVVCGFPFETLET
-1021 EEMQTQFMQQIIDF
+1021 EEMQERFMKQVIDF
-1035 LTK
+1035 LNRGE

>member
-1 MFICLFLKMKKKSF
+1 MKKISF

-45 SRIWGNFKVD
+45 SRVWGNFKVD
-55 RVRVLSSTYRVELGE
+55 RVRISGGVYKVELGE

-91 VIAPTYSDYAVQLV
+91 IITPQYKSYKVQLC

-111 IRNLI
+111 IRDLV

-143 NEDRAYDIKHGLQDR
+143 NEDRVYDIKHGLQDR

-219 YQRNEVIVDNSQFTI
+219 YQRNEVIVDNEQCI
-234 HNSQFTILSSSDQKH
+234 M
-249 SVHNAQLRKPG
+249 HNAQLRKPG
-260 FAHTQEVYHE
+260 FANNQEVYIE
-270 HENPFKAGTYEVI
+270 HENPFCAGTYSEI
-283 KTAHKESST
+283 KTNKEETST
-292 ALWIPEIPED
+292 VVWVAEIPED

-308 IAYATEK
+308 IAYVTNA
-315 KSVPDAKYTV
+315 KSVPDAKYIV

-334 LVNQQMGGGTWIY
+334 RVNQQMGGGTWIY

-358 AEHASVVLSNESD
+358 AGHASVVLSNESK

-390 ARRPATDEEIAR
+390 ARRPATEEEIAR
-402 LKDEK
+402 LEEEK

-416 EKEEYETSDRARFW
+416 EKEEYETSGRARFW

-498 CKLDTTIGTLCIYT
+498 CRLDTTIGTLCIYT
-512 TPFDVNEN
+512 TPFDVSE
-520 KYKYDFP
+520 KEYKYDFP
-527 SGQSRFASRDFT
+527 TGQSRFVSRDFT

-618 QNNEDYVIAP
+618 QNNEDYVITP

-654 LEATAVTERYVVYTR
+654 LEATAVAEKYVVYTR
-669 RDGEGWDNGVLVDD
+669 RDDEGWDNGVLVED

-697 YKVVAVNDGGA
+697 YKVVAINGGGA

-726 VLVIN
+726 MLVIN

-791 SDYEQ
+791 SDYEE
-796 MLVAGNTHDFPFVH
+796 MLVAGNTHDFPSVH

-821 VSCSRAAIENG
+821 TSCSHAAIENG
-832 DVDIADYKLVDLILG
+832 DVDIADYKFVDLILG
-847 EQKETFWGGHYSPPV
+847 EQKETLWGNDSN
-862 LGGVSE
+862 S
-868 GQRGDNKIC
+868 C

-884 NLQRELRRYVAN
+884 NLQRELRRYVFK

-917 TKADRQ
+917 TKVDRQ

-937 ATQNEELETVYAPN
+937 ATQNGELEAVYAPN
-951 NTTFEGE
+951 NTTFVGE
-958 YRFVQHLNEEI
+958 YKFVQHLNEDI
-969 YAVESPDAIVPVGK
+969 YAVESPDAIVPVGE

-992 QNNNSAAVAYSGDD
+992 QNNNSAAVAYSGED

-1021 EEMQTQFMQQIIDF
+1021 EEMQERFMQQVIDF
-1035 LTK
+1035 LNRDE

>member
-1 MFICLFLKMKKKSF
+1 MKKISF

-45 SRIWGNFKVD
+45 SRVWGNFKVD
-55 RVRVLSSTYRVELGE
+55 RVRISGGVYKVELGE

-91 VIAPTYSDYAVQLV
+91 VIAPRYKDYKVQLC

-111 IRNLI
+111 IRDLV

-131 NTKYTETVPFVR
+131 NTKYTETVSFVR
-143 NEDRAYDIKHGLQDR
+143 NEDRAYDIKRGLQDR

-198 PYLAPMLER
+198 PYLVPMLER

-219 YQRNEVIVDNSQFTI
+219 YQCNEVIVDNEQCI
-234 HNSQFTILSSSDQKH
+234 M
-249 SVHNAQLRKPG
+249 HNAQLRKPG
-260 FAHTQEVYHE
+260 FAHNQEVYIE
-270 HENPFKAGTYEVI
+270 HENPFCAGTYGVI
-283 KTAHKESST
+283 KTNREETST
-292 ALWIPEIPED
+292 VVWSAEIPED

-334 LVNQQMGGGTWIY
+334 RVNQQMGGGTWIY

-358 AEHASVVLSNESD
+358 AEHASVVLSNESK

-402 LKDEK
+402 LEEEK

-416 EKEEYETSDRARFW
+416 EKEEYETSGRARFW

-475 NAPDSVGLGIP
+475 NAPDSVGLAIP

-498 CKLDTTIGTLCIYT
+498 CRLDTTIGTLCIYT

-520 KYKYDFP
+520 EYKYDFP
-527 SGQSRFASRDFT
+527 SGQSRFVSRDLT

-618 QNNEDYVIAP
+618 QNNQDYVIAP

-654 LEATAVTERYVVYTR
+654 LESTAVAKKYVVYTR

-726 VLVIN
+726 VLIIN

-761 VELQYIGR
+761 VELQYVGR

-791 SDYEQ
+791 SDCEE

-810 GRAII
+810 GSAIV

-821 VSCSRAAIENG
+821 VSCSRDAVENG
-832 DVDIADYKLVDLILG
+832 DVNIVDYKLVDLILG
-847 EQKETFWGGHYSPPV
+847 EQKETLWGNDSN
-862 LGGVSE
+862 S
-868 GQRGDNKIC
+868 C

-884 NLQRELRRYVAN
+884 NLQRELRRYVSA

-904 AYVASDNWLSVNA
+904 AYVASDNWLSVNS

-937 ATQNEELETVYAPN
+937 ATQNGELEVVYAPN
-951 NTTFEGE
+951 NTSFEGE
-958 YRFVQHLNEEI
+958 YEFVQHLNEDI

-992 QNNNSAAVAYSGDD
+992 QNNNSATVAYSGDD
-1006 YRVVVCGFPFETLAT
+1006 YRAVVCGFPFETLAT
-1021 EEMQTQFMQQIIDF
+1021 EAMQQQFMQQVIDF

>member
-1 MFICLFLKMKKKSF
+1 MK
-15 ILLFLSSILLL
+15 
-26 SAQNYKQQVEDT
+26 
-38 LLYFARN
+38 
-45 SRIWGNFKVD
+45 
-55 RVRVLSSTYRVELGE
+55 
-70 MFNSL
+70 
-75 HYRPEL
+75 
-81 VDSMEQAVKA
+81 
-91 VIAPTYSDYAVQLV
+91 
-105 VQKKNN
+105 
-111 IRNLI
+111 
-116 PNYYRAK
+116 
-123 SDIDHSRY
+123 
-131 NTKYTETVPFVR
+131 
-143 NEDRAYDIKHGLQDR
+143 
-158 NIALWQSHGWYYEQ
+158 
-172 RTDRW
+172 
-177 QWQRARVFTTV
+177 
-188 EDKFTLSFVI
+188 
-198 PYLAPMLER
+198 
-207 AGANVFMPRERD
+207 
-219 YQRNEVIVDNSQFTI
+219 
-234 HNSQFTILSSSDQKH
+234 
-249 SVHNAQLRKPG
+249 KPG
-260 FAHTQEVYHE
+260 FAHIQEVYIE
-270 HENPFKAGTYEVI
+270 HENPFKAGTYEVM
-283 KTAHKESST
+283 KTAHKETAT

-334 LVNQQMGGGTWIY
+334 RVNQQMGGGTWIY

-358 AEHASVVLSNESD
+358 AEQASVVLSNESE

-402 LKDEK
+402 LEDEK

-416 EKEEYETSDRARFW
+416 EKEEYETSGRARFW

-498 CKLDTTIGTLCIYT
+498 CRLDTTIGTLCIYT

-520 KYKYDFP
+520 EYKYDFP

-539 DFMMSQIVGDI
+539 DFVMSQIVGDI

-618 QNNEDYVIAP
+618 QNNQEYVISP
-628 LPINSFALRLIGDN
+628 FPINSFALRLIGDN

-648 RPTVDS
+648 RPTIDS
-654 LEATAVTERYVVYTR
+654 LESTAVAEKYIVYTR

-761 VELQYIGR
+761 VELQYVGR

-791 SDYEQ
+791 SDCEE

-810 GRAII
+810 GRAIV

-821 VSCSRAAIENG
+821 VSCSRDVVENG
-832 DVDIADYKLVDLILG
+832 DVNIVDYKLVDLILG
-847 EQKETFWGGHYSPPV
+847 EQKETLWGNDSN
-862 LGGVSE
+862 S
-868 GQRGDNKIC
+868 C

-884 NLQRELRRYVAN
+884 NLQRELRRYVSV

-904 AYVASDNWLSVNA
+904 AYVASDNWLSVNS

-937 ATQNEELETVYAPN
+937 ATQNGELEVVYAPN
-951 NTTFEGE
+951 NTSFEGE
-958 YRFVQHLNEEI
+958 YEFVQHLNEDI

-1006 YRVVVCGFPFETLAT
+1006 YRAVVCGFPFEILAT
-1021 EEMQTQFMQQIIDF
+1021 EAMQQQFMQQVIDF

>member
-1 MFICLFLKMKKKSF
+1 MRKISF

-38 LLYFARN
+38 LLHFARN
-45 SRIWGNFKVD
+45 SRVWGRFKVD
-55 RVRVLSSTYRVELGE
+55 RIRIIDTTYRVELGE

-75 HYRPEL
+75 HYRPAL
-81 VDSMEQAVKA
+81 VDSMERAVRA
-91 VIAPTYSDYAVQLV
+91 VIKPQYDGYAVQLV

-111 IRNLI
+111 IRDLV
-116 PNYYRAK
+116 PNYYRSAADVDK
-123 SDIDHSRY
+123 SRY
-131 NTKYTETVPFVR
+131 NTKYTSVIPFIS
-143 NEDRAYDIKHGLQDR
+143 NEDRAYSVTRGLQHR

-188 EDKFTLSFVI
+188 EDKFTLSYVI

-207 AGANVFMPRERD
+207 AGANVLMPRERD
-219 YQRNEVIVDNSQFTI
+219 YQRNEVIVDNDTTRFIKGEYLETGK
-234 HNSQFTILSSSDQKH
+234 FSDSKF
-249 SVHNAQLRKPG
+249 KG
-260 FAHTQEVYHE
+260 FAYKQEFYHD
-270 HENPFKAGTYEVI
+270 HENPFRQGTYRVA
-283 KTAHKESST
+283 KTNSEEIIT
-292 ALWIPEIPED
+292 ASWIPEIPED

-308 IAYATEK
+308 VSYATEK
-315 KSVPDAKYTV
+315 KSVSDAKYIV

-334 LVNQQMGGGTWIY
+334 RVNQRMGGGTWIY

-358 AEHASVVLSNESD
+358 ASQASVVLTNESA
-371 HKGVVVADAVRF
+371 HQGVVVADAVRF

-390 ARRPATDEEIAR
+390 ARRPATTAEVAT
-402 LKDEK
+402 LKSEK
-407 DRKRKISIY
+407 ERKRKISIY
-416 EKEEYETSDRARFW
+416 EKEAYETSGRARFW

-446 ISFTKGLNDYTDDYT
+446 VSYTKGLNDYTDDYT

-475 NAPDSVGLGIP
+475 NAPQAAGLGIP

-498 CKLDTTIGTLCIYT
+498 CKIDTAIGTLCIYT
-512 TPFDVNEN
+512 TPFDVSERE
-520 KYKYDFP
+520 YKYEYP
-527 SGQSRFASRDFT
+527 TGQSRFASRDLT
-539 DFMMSQIVGDI
+539 DFMMKQIVGDI
-550 RATANP
+550 RAIANP

-612 TKFIAT
+612 VKFIAT
-618 QNNEDYVIAP
+618 QNDKTYVIAP
-628 LPINSFALRLIGDN
+628 LPVNSFALQFVGADSL
-642 KVRLTW
+642 RLTW
-648 RPTVDS
+648 RPTIDM
-654 LEATAVTERYVVYTR
+654 LETSAQSAQYVVYTR
-669 RDGEGWDNGVLVDD
+669 REGAGWDNGVLVND
-683 TVAVLPIGVDEMMS
+683 TAAIFAIDSDVVMS
-697 YKVVAVNDGGA
+697 YKVVAVNRGGA
-708 SMDSEILSAYS
+708 SMDSEILSACRVS
-719 ARNAKGE
+719 QSKGT
-726 VLVIN
+726 VLVVN
-731 GFDRVAGPEGFQSAP
+731 GFDRVSGPEGFQSLP

-761 VELQYIGR
+761 VELQYVGR
-769 QHDFDSRH
+769 QHDFDSRR

-796 MLVAGNTHDFPFVH
+796 MLVAGNTHDFPSIH
-810 GRAII
+810 GRAIVD
-815 KAGYSF
+815 AGYSF
-821 VSCSRAAIENG
+821 ISSSRDAVECGGVNIT
-832 DVDIADYKLVDLILG
+832 DYSLVDLILG
-847 EQKETFWGGHYSPPV
+847 EQKETLWGNDINS
-862 LGGVSE
+862 
-868 GQRGDNKIC
+868 C
-877 KYRTFSL
+877 KYRTFSV
-884 NLQRELRRYVAN
+884 NLQRELRRYVAS
-896 GGALFVSG
+896 GGSLFVSG
-904 AYVASDNWLSVNA
+904 AYVATDNWMSR
-917 TKADRQ
+917 TSTDADRQ
-923 FVKDVLKVEWRADR
+923 FVKEVLKVEWRADR
-937 ATQNEELETVYAPN
+937 ATQDGELKSVYAPN
-951 NTTFEGE
+951 AHFSGN
-958 YRFVQHLNEEI
+958 YQFVQHLNEDI

-1021 EEMQTQFMQQIIDF
+1021 EAMQQQFMQQIIDF

>member
-1 MFICLFLKMKKKSF
+1 MIKKISF

-45 SRIWGNFKVD
+45 SRVWGNFKVD
-55 RVRVLSSTYRVELGE
+55 RIRISGNTYKVELGE
-70 MFNSL
+70 MFNSI

-91 VIAPTYSDYAVQLV
+91 VIKPKYNGYNVQLCV
-105 VQKKNN
+105 HKKNN
-111 IRNLI
+111 IRDLV

-131 NTKYTETVPFVR
+131 NTKYTETIPFVR
-143 NEDRAYDIKHGLQDR
+143 NEDRAYEVKHGLQDR

-219 YQRNEVIVDNSQFTI
+219 YQRNEVIVDNDKFTI
-234 HNSQFTILSSSDQKH
+234 HNSQFTILSPSNQRL

-260 FAHTQEVYHE
+260 FAHNQEVYHE
-270 HENPFKAGTYEVI
+270 HENPFKAGTYEML
-283 KTAHKESST
+283 KADKKESAT
-292 ALWIPEIPED
+292 VCWTPEIPED

-308 IAYATEK
+308 VAYQTDK

-334 LVNQQMGGGTWIY
+334 RVNQQMGGGTWTY

-402 LKDEK
+402 LEDEK
-407 DRKRKISIY
+407 DRERKISIF
-416 EKEEYETSDRARFW
+416 EKEEYETSGRARFW

-446 ISFTKGLNDYTDDYT
+446 ISYTKGLNDYTDDYT

-498 CKLDTTIGTLCIYT
+498 CKLDTVIGTLCIYT
-512 TPFDVNEN
+512 TPFDVNE
-520 KYKYDFP
+520 KEYKYDFP
-527 SGQSRFASRDFT
+527 SGQSRFASRDLT
-539 DFMMSQIVGDI
+539 DFVMSQIVGDVC
-550 RATANP
+550 ATANP
-556 RWTQR
+556 NWTQR

-580 LELLSHQNFEDMRYG
+580 LELLSHQNFEDMSYG

-642 KVRLTW
+642 KVRLSW
-648 RPTVDS
+648 RPTIDS
-654 LEATAVTERYVVYTR
+654 LESTAVADKYVVYTR

-683 TVAVLPIGVDEMMS
+683 TVAVLPIGIDEMMS

-761 VELQYIGR
+761 VELQYVGR
-769 QHDFDSRH
+769 QHDFDSRR

-810 GRAII
+810 GSAIV

-821 VSCSRAAIENG
+821 VSCSRSAVECG

-847 EQKETFWGGHYSPPV
+847 EQKETLWRCDS
-862 LGGVSE
+862 SACE
-868 GQRGDNKIC
+868 
-877 KYRTFSL
+877 YRTFSV
-884 NLQRELRRYVAN
+884 NLQRELRRYVAK

-917 TKADRQ
+917 TKADQ
-923 FVKDVLKVEWRADR
+923 KFVKEVLHVEWRADR
-937 ATQNEELETVYAPN
+937 ATQDGELKAVYAPN
-951 NTTFEGE
+951 AQFTGN
-958 YRFVQHLNEEI
+958 YQFVQHLNEEI
-969 YAVESPDAIVPVGK
+969 YAVESPDAIVPFGE

-992 QNNNSAAVAYSGDD
+992 QNNNSATVAYSGED
-1006 YRVVVCGFPFETLAT
+1006 YRVVVCGFPFETLAS
-1021 EEMQTQFMQQIIDF
+1021 EAMQQQFMQQIIDF

>member
-1 MFICLFLKMKKKSF
+1 M
-15 ILLFLSSILLL
+15 LL

-45 SRIWGNFKVD
+45 SRVWGNFKVD
-55 RVRVLSSTYRVELGE
+55 RVRISGGVYKVELGE

-91 VIAPTYSDYAVQLV
+91 VIAPRYKDYKVQLC

-111 IRNLI
+111 IRDLV

-131 NTKYTETVPFVR
+131 NTKYTETVSFVR
-143 NEDRAYDIKHGLQDR
+143 NEDRAYDIKRGLQDR

-219 YQRNEVIVDNSQFTI
+219 YQRNEVIVDNEQCI
-234 HNSQFTILSSSDQKH
+234 M
-249 SVHNAQLRKPG
+249 HNAQLRKPG
-260 FAHTQEVYHE
+260 FAHNQEVYIE
-270 HENPFKAGTYEVI
+270 HENPFCAGTYSEI
-283 KTAHKESST
+283 KTNREETST
-292 ALWIPEIPED
+292 VVWVAEIPED

-334 LVNQQMGGGTWIY
+334 RVNQQMGGGTWIY

-358 AEHASVVLSNESD
+358 AEHASVVLSNESE

-402 LKDEK
+402 LEEEK

-416 EKEEYETSDRARFW
+416 EKEEYETSGRARFW

-475 NAPDSVGLGIP
+475 NAPDSVGLAIP

-498 CKLDTTIGTLCIYT
+498 CRLDTTIGTLCIYT

-520 KYKYDFP
+520 EYKYDFP

-539 DFMMSQIVGDI
+539 DFVMSQIVGDI

-618 QNNEDYVIAP
+618 QNNQDYVIAP

-654 LEATAVTERYVVYTR
+654 LESTAVAKKYVVYTR

-683 TVAVLPIGVDEMMS
+683 TVAVFPIGVDEMMS

-726 VLVIN
+726 VLIIN

-761 VELQYIGR
+761 VELQYVGR

-791 SDYEQ
+791 SDCEE

-810 GRAII
+810 GRAIV

-821 VSCSRAAIENG
+821 VSCSRDAVENG
-832 DVDIADYKLVDLILG
+832 DVNIVDYKLVDLILG
-847 EQKETFWGGHYSPPV
+847 EQKETLWGNDSN
-862 LGGVSE
+862 S
-868 GQRGDNKIC
+868 C

-884 NLQRELRRYVAN
+884 NLQRELRRYVSV

-923 FVKDVLKVEWRADR
+923 FVKDILKIEWRADR
-937 ATQNEELETVYAPN
+937 STQNGELKAVYAPN
-951 NTTFEGE
+951 NTSFEGE
-958 YRFVQHLNEEI
+958 YRFVQHLNEDI

-983 NAYTVMRYS
+983 NAYTVVRYS

-1006 YRVVVCGFPFETLAT
+1006 YMLLCAVSHSKHWRQKRCKSALCNKYL
-1021 EEMQTQFMQQIIDF
+1021 IS
-1035 LTK
+1035 